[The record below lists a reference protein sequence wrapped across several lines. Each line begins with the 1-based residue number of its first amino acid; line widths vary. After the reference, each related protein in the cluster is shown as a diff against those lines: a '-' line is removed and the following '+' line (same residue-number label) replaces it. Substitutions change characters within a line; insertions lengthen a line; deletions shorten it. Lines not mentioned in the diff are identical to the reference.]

1 MTVVRDLDQRDI
13 ERREEWEDRE
23 FFNEREAEKRQHEL
37 RVLKQKLRYTTRWRS
52 IVSAVVAVCS
62 IVPKSLVV
70 VGVIFLLAIARPV
83 PNSLYDYLA
92 S

>member
-1 MTVVRDLDQRDI
+1 MAVVRDLDQRDI

-23 FFNEREAEKRQHEL
+23 FFKEREAEKRQHEL

-52 IVSAVVAVCS
+52 IVRAVVAVCS
-62 IVPKSLVV
+62 IVPKCLVV
-70 VGVIFLLAIARPV
+70 VGITFLAATGRPV
-83 PNSLYDYLA
+83 PNSLYEYLA

>member
-23 FFNEREAEKRQHEL
+23 FFKDREAEKRQHEL

-52 IVSAVVAVCS
+52 IVRAVVAVCS
-62 IVPKSLVV
+62 IAPKCLVV
-70 VGVIFLLAIARPV
+70 LCITLLLLFARPV

>member
-23 FFNEREAEKRQHEL
+23 FFKEREAEKRQHEL
-37 RVLKQKLRYTTRWRS
+37 RVLKQKLRYTTRWKS
-52 IVSAVVAVCS
+52 IVRAVQLVCS
-62 IVPKSLVV
+62 VVPRCLVV
-70 VGVIFLLAIARPV
+70 VGIVLLLAIGRPV

-92 S
+92 L